1 MITTIIL
8 LIILIKLISFK
19 VFLGFMATYSFI
31 YLYIKYMKEEA
42 LIRGEKGN
50 IINQEEIATA
60 TGKQSEHIRMKFHYH
75 KHKGQVAEGEV
86 AIDTYGIG
94 KKGEMMTEASAE
106 SSTEHHQKASSGS
119 HTERFMKSTVT
130 IRKIIVRKTLS
141 TTKNELI
148 IKKSRILK
156 TKKIVTIKSAII

>member
-1 MITTIIL
+1 M
-8 LIILIKLISFK
+8 
-19 VFLGFMATYSFI
+19 FLGFMATYSFL
-31 YLYIKYMKEEA
+31 YLFVKYMKEEA

-60 TGKQSEHIRMKFHYH
+60 AGKQSEYIHMKLHYH
-75 KHKGQVAEGEV
+75 KHKGQVGEGEV
-86 AIDTYGIG
+86 AIDTFGVD
-94 KKGEMMTEASAE
+94 KQGELMNETSTK